1 MDSNDL
7 KIFRAVAAEENI
19 TKAAQALG
27 YVQSNV
33 TTRIQHLETELGV
46 PLFYRQRGM
55 VLTAEGEKLLPYA
68 EQILHL
74 FEEAAK
80 VMNKSSEPS
89 GRLAIGSTH
98 LTYSI
103 NIPEIFSE
111 YHKKY
116 PKVNLSLITA
126 KTEELI
132 TKVLNFQL
140 DGAFVKA
147 SVLEEKNFVSELVYK
162 EKLVLI
168 ASSETKSLQDVYKLP
183 FLLNSVGCVN
193 REMLMRYFNYQGIR
207 DLTYIEFN
215 SLDASINGVI
225 SGLGAAFVP
234 EASISRYEKV
244 GLLRSFSVPDE
255 YSLVYTYFIRNK
267 NSVVTS
273 AFSEFIR
280 MIKETND
287 IGFAINNKI

>member
-7 KIFRAVAAEENI
+7 KIFRAVAAEGNI
-19 TKAAQALG
+19 TKAAQTLG

-33 TTRIQHLETELGV
+33 TARIQHLETELGAT
-46 PLFYRQRGM
+46 LFYRQRGM
-55 VLTAEGEKLLPYA
+55 VLTSEGEKLLPYA
-68 EQILHL
+68 EHILHL

-80 VMNKSSEPS
+80 VVSNSSEPS

-103 NIPEIFSE
+103 NIPEIFSQ

-116 PKVNLSLITA
+116 PEVNLSLITT
-126 KTEELI
+126 KTEDLI
-132 TKVLNFQL
+132 TKILNFQL

-147 SVLEEKNFVSELVYK
+147 SVLEEKNFVSELVCQ

-168 ASSETKSLQDVYKLP
+168 ASPEIKDLHELYKLP

-193 REMLMRYFNYQGIR
+193 REMLMRYFNSQGIR

-215 SLDASINGVI
+215 SIDASINGVI

-234 EASISRYEKV
+234 EDSIRRYEKAR
-244 GLLRSFSVPDE
+244 LLRSFCVPEE
-255 YSLVYTYFIRNK
+255 YSRVYTYFIRNK

-273 AFSEFIR
+273 AFLEFVR

-287 IGFAINNKI
+287 MNLVIK